1 MRRRLT
7 VSLAAALLAIA
18 LPAGAAEFEVKMLN
32 KGAEGAMVFEPSLLK
47 IAPGDSVKFLAAD
60 KMHNAESIAG
70 MIPEG
75 EKKFAG
81 KINEEI
87 TVTFERPG
95 IYGIKCLP
103 HHGMGMVA
111 MIVVGTP
118 TNEEQAKAVTHP
130 GRAKQIFA
138 SLFSKLEATRTAAK

>member
-1 MRRRLT
+1 MRRLLT
-7 VSLAAALLAIA
+7 VSLAAALLAITM
-18 LPAGAAEFEVKMLN
+18 PAGAAEFEVKMLN
-32 KGAEGAMVFEPSLLK
+32 KGEEGAMVFEPSLLK
-47 IAPGDSVKFLAAD
+47 ITLGDSVKFLAAD
-60 KMHNAESIAG
+60 KMHNAESITS

-75 EKKFAG
+75 AKKFAG
-81 KINEEI
+81 KMNEDI
-87 TVTFERPG
+87 TVTFEQPG

-103 HHGMGMVA
+103 HYGMGMVA

>member
-7 VSLAAALLAIA
+7 VSLAAALLAMA
-18 LPAGAAEFEVKMLN
+18 LPVGAAEFEVKMLN

>member
-1 MRRRLT
+1 MKAITLGT
-7 VSLAAALLAIA
+7 VALLLLGGAAA
-18 LPAGAAEFEVKMLN
+18 AAEIEVEMLN
-32 KGAEGAMVFEPSLLK
+32 KGSDGVMVFEPSLLK

-87 TVTFERPG
+87 TVTFEQPG

-103 HHGMGMVA
+103 HYGVGMVA

-138 SLFSKLEATRTAAK
+138 NLFGKLEATRTAAK